1 MQKSE
6 FRLEVVVENYVLQC
20 ELTPGLKSSDRQAQA
35 LFVIVVDAG
44 CCLCGLNAEAFWKPE
59 EKL

>member
-44 CCLCGLNAEAFWKPE
+44 CCLCGLRAEAFWNF
-59 EKL
+59 